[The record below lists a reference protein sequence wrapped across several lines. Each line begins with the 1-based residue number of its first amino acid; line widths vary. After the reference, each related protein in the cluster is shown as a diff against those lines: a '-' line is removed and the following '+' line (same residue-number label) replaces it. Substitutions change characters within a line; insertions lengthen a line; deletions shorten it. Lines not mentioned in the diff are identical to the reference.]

1 MLTGRISIFEK
12 LRAQATSSPFQTP
25 SSKEAPNSKLRNRPA
40 RRWPPHLFL
49 GFGVWDLNFS
59 GAWGW
64 RQKRTAPDANH
75 AKQFFTVT
83 HPFHP
88 WRGRRFELIDCECRW
103 GQWRVFYVNEEGSL
117 AYLPASW
124 TDASA
129 KDPFVEQARGRAVAR
144 LEDLLKLAE
153 MVSGKRKW

>member
-1 MLTGRISIFEK
+1 KSPGTK
-12 LRAQATSSPFQTP
+12 LPIPNTKLQRSTKLQAQ
-25 SSKEAPNSKLRNRPA
+25 NRPA
-40 RRWPPHLFL
+40 RRLPAILFW
-49 GFGVWDLNFS
+49 GSVFEIWNFS

-64 RQKRTAPDANH
+64 RQMRTAPDANH

-88 WRGRRFELIDCECRW
+88 WRGRRFELINCECRW
-103 GQWRVFYVNEEGSL
+103 GQWRVFYVNEESSL

-153 MVSGKRKW
+153 LVSGKRK

>member
-1 MLTGRISIFEK
+1 M
-12 LRAQATSSPFQTP
+12 
-25 SSKEAPNSKLRNRPA
+25 
-40 RRWPPHLFL
+40 
-49 GFGVWDLNFS
+49 
-59 GAWGW
+59 
-64 RQKRTAPDANH
+64 RTAPDANH

-88 WRGRRFELIDCECRW
+88 WRGRRFELINCERRW

-124 TDASA
+124 TDAGP
-129 KDPFVEQARGRAVAR
+129 KDPFVEQAHGRAVAR

-153 MVSGKRKW
+153 MVSGKCK

>member
-1 MLTGRISIFEK
+1 M
-12 LRAQATSSPFQTP
+12 
-25 SSKEAPNSKLRNRPA
+25 
-40 RRWPPHLFL
+40 
-49 GFGVWDLNFS
+49 
-59 GAWGW
+59 
-64 RQKRTAPDANH
+64 RTAPDANH

-88 WRGRRFELIDCECRW
+88 WRGRRFELINCERRW

-124 TDASA
+124 TDAA
-129 KDPFVEQARGRAVAR
+129 PKDPFVEQARGRAVAR

-153 MVSGKRKW
+153 VVSGKRK